1 MAEYVRSIEV
11 TLTVDTNKR
20 TITRTI
26 EVESLDEVPDRM
38 RDEVSDLL
46 G

>member
-20 TITRTI
+20 TIVRTI
-26 EVESLDEVPDRM
+26 EADSLDEAVNLLRTETDG
-38 RDEVSDLL
+38 LL